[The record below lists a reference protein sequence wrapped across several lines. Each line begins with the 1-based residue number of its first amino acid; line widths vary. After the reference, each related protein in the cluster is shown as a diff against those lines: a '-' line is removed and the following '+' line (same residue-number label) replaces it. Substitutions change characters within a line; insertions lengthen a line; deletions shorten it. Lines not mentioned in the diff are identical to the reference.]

1 MDHRQVKLG
10 KRAPIAGLQVPNLAD
25 FRKRVLPPPPPTLDR
40 FSGVQFQM
48 FLNDQLGDCT
58 IAAIAN
64 GIVLRTTL
72 ALGTPVVMPYAT
84 VKASYAKVTNPP
96 FDPAT
101 GANDNGAVE
110 TDVLS
115 WFAREGV
122 ALRAQSLEV
131 GTWGALDGSPES
143 IRSAVHLFG
152 SAYIGLA
159 LPITA
164 QNQATW
170 DVTGPLTGDAAPGSW
185 GGHAVIIV
193 GYDAAGVTLATWGTT
208 QKATWAFLA
217 AYMDE
222 AYAQYVPGEWLNTSD
237 LSPDHYDFAS
247 LASAVPTV
255 GAST

>member
-1 MDHRQVKLG
+1 MKLG
-10 KRAPIAGLQVPNLAD
+10 KRDPIPGLAAPSLD
-25 FRKRVLPPPPPTLDR
+25 TFRKRALPPPPPTLDR
-40 FSGVQFQM
+40 FTGVQFQPFM
-48 FLNDQLGDCT
+48 NNTLGCCT

-64 GIVLRTTL
+64 GIVQRTTL
-72 ALGTPVVMPYAT
+72 AQGVPVVMPDA
-84 VKASYAKVTNPP
+84 VVLASYAKVTTPS

-122 ALRAQSLEV
+122 ALRDQSLEI
-131 GTWGALDGSPES
+131 GTWGKLDGTPEA

-159 LPITA
+159 LPLTA
-164 QNQATW
+164 QSPGVW
-170 DVTGPLTGDAAPGSW
+170 DVSGLLTGDAAPGGW
-185 GGHAVIIV
+185 GGHAVLIV
-193 GYDAAGVTLATWGTT
+193 GYDAAGVTLATWGAT
-208 QKATWAFLA
+208 QVATWAFLA

-222 AYAQYVPGEWLNTSD
+222 SYAQYVPGEWLNTSD

-247 LASAVPTV
+247 LAAAQAALA
-255 GAST
+255 G